1 MKKSKYDEMMSV
13 CWRDVLRCLEWAL
26 MVRRHE
32 AERWLD
38 CVANDIDHIWPERIR
53 DDMRKALGSCERVI
67 YHYELLNSVRRFL
80 KYKSKTEE
88 QLHLERCMRFY
99 RHNKSESPDS
109 ACLAANTEG
118 GQSNSK

>member
-1 MKKSKYDEMMSV
+1 
-13 CWRDVLRCLEWAL
+13 
-26 MVRRHE
+26 MVRRYE

-38 CVANDIDHIWPERIR
+38 CVVDDIEHIWPERIR
-53 DDMRKALGSCERVI
+53 DDMRKALGGCERVI
-67 YHYELLNSVRRFL
+67 YHYELLNSVRLFL
-80 KYKSKTEE
+80 KYNPKTER

-99 RHNKSESPDS
+99 RYNKSESPDS

>member
-26 MVRRHE
+26 TVRQHE
-32 AERWLD
+32 AERWID
-38 CVANDIDHIWPERIR
+38 DVEYDIDHIWPERLLY
-53 DDMRKALGSCERVI
+53 DTRKALACCELVI
-67 YHYELLNSVRRFL
+67 YHYELLNSVRWFL
-80 KYKSKTEE
+80 KYKPKTEE

-99 RHNKSESPDS
+99 RDNKGKSPDS

-118 GQSNSK
+118 GCRQ